1 MNVEQRSMGF
11 GALRYATVF
20 LRFALGAAFLTA
32 VTDRLGIWGPS
43 GTVNVAWGDMTHF
56 MAYAAKLNPWFPKTV
71 IPTLAWFVTVAETS
85 LGAAL
90 ILGFQ
95 TRRAAQLSGWL
106 LLAFGIGM
114 TAGTGIKSAL
124 NGSVFFRLQQERFF
138 LQQVPS
144 TCLSIDSL
152 RQIGKRDAHN
162 ACISSQLKNTCTA
175 SLDSNGK
182 HRKSVMAER
191 RSQPWMLT

>member
-1 MNVEQRSMGF
+1 
-11 GALRYATVF
+11 
-20 LRFALGAAFLTA
+20 
-32 VTDRLGIWGPS
+32 
-43 GTVNVAWGDMTHF
+43 MTHF

-71 IPTLAWFVTVAETS
+71 IPALAWFVTVAETL

-124 NGSVFFRLQQERFF
+124 NASVFSASAGAF
-138 LQQVPS
+138 LLATSPEYR
-144 TCLSIDSL
+144 LSIDSL
-152 RQIGKRDAHN
+152 RRIGIGKRDAAHN
-162 ACISSQLKNTCTA
+162 ACIGGQLKNTCTA
-175 SLDSNGK
+175 LLDLNGK
-182 HRKSVMAER
+182 HRN
-191 RSQPWMLT
+191 Q